1 VTGKGIVLHDHF
13 AFLGGAERLV
23 VLLAKGLGPLDLA
36 TGYVVPSDPVRSNL
50 QGLSVRDLGAFSA
63 VPLWRM
69 FRLERAFRAK
79 TGFLSQYDRV
89 VYSGSVAP
97 LAVHNHRAGVNILY
111 CHSIPRFAYDLKE
124 EYLRRLPPWQRP
136 VMSLLAA
143 YTREVYGKA
152 VRSMDRIVVNS
163 RNVRERLRRYLGLD
177 SEIVYPPCETS
188 LFRWLGQEEY
198 YLSTARMEK
207 EKRVD
212 RIVRAFTRMT
222 DRKLVVASGGPE
234 EKRLKRLAEGYG
246 NIRFTGWLKDDELI
260 KLMGRAVATI
270 YIPLDEDF
278 GMSPLES
285 MAAGKPVIGVAEGGL
300 LETVIHGKTG
310 LLLPED
316 PSEDHIVEAVLRM
329 TPRKAAAMRRECE
342 HRAREFD
349 TTLFLRNMKDVLGRT
364 GPGVRPGDISVK
376 NKECP

>member
-1 VTGKGIVLHDHF
+1 MKRKGIILHDHF

-36 TGYVVPSDPVRSNL
+36 TGYVASSDPVRSKL

-79 TGFLSQYDRV
+79 TGFLSRYDRV

-97 LAVHNHRAGVNILY
+97 LAVHNNRAGVNILY

-152 VRSMDRIVVNS
+152 ARSMDRIVVNS

-234 EKRLKRLAEGYG
+234 EKHLKRLAEGYG

-300 LETVIHGKTG
+300 LETVIHGITG
-310 LLLPED
+310 FLLPPAFLEED
-316 PSEDHIVEAVLRM
+316 IARAVQFLSPSR
-329 TPRKAAAMRRECE
+329 AAAMRRECE
-342 HRAREFD
+342 CRAGEFD
-349 TTLFLRNMKDVLGRT
+349 TSFFIRRMAEVFHRT
-364 GPGVRPGDISVK
+364 
-376 NKECP
+376 